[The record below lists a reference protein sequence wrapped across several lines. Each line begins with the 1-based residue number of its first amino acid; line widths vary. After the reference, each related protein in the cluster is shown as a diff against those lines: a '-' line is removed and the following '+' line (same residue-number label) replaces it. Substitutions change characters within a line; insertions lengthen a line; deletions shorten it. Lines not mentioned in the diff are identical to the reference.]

1 MSDKTRHDHTL
12 LIFFAAVF
20 VFNSPLTNW
29 WSLIGLPWYAI
40 FVVWALFILI
50 AAVNLTRDTNDGR

>member
-1 MSDKTRHDHTL
+1 MSEKRRYDHTL
-12 LIFFAAVF
+12 LIFFVAVF

-40 FVVWALFILI
+40 FVVWAIFIVV
-50 AAVNLTRDTNDGR
+50 AAMNLSRDTGDGR

>member
-1 MSDKTRHDHTL
+1 MNDKHRPDHTL

-29 WSLIGLPWYAI
+29 WSLLGLPWYGI
-40 FVVWALFILI
+40 FVVWAIFILI
-50 AAVNLTRDTNDGR
+50 AAINLKRDVGDGH

>member
-1 MSDKTRHDHTL
+1 MSDKNRHDHTL

-29 WSLIGLPWYAI
+29 WSLLGLPWYAI
-40 FVVWALFILI
+40 FVVWAVFI
-50 AAVNLTRDTNDGR
+50 AVSAVNLKRDANDGH

>member
-40 FVVWALFILI
+40 FVVWALFIVI

>member
-1 MSDKTRHDHTL
+1 MSEKRRYDHTL

-29 WSLIGLPWYAI
+29 WSLIGLPWYTI
-40 FVVWALFILI
+40 FVVWAIFIVV
-50 AAVNLTRDTNDGR
+50 AAMNISRDTGDGR

>member
-1 MSDKTRHDHTL
+1 MSEKSRHDHTL

-29 WSLIGLPWYAI
+29 WSLIGLPWYTIFVIWAI
-40 FVVWALFILI
+40 FIVL
-50 AAVNLTRDTNDGR
+50 AAMNLSRDTGDGS

>member
-1 MSDKTRHDHTL
+1 MSDKNRPDHTL

-29 WSLIGLPWYAI
+29 WAVLGLPWYSI
-40 FVVWALFILI
+40 FIVWAAFII
-50 AAVNLTRDTNDGR
+50 VAAMNLMRNADDGH